1 MNNKKNRLIIGI
13 CAGLLILITFIA
25 SLITK
30 KTDVSDKTGMDEIND
45 NWNYIISIKIKNS
58 NSIATYYDN
67 SKSNVYILA
76 ATHNITEDMRG
87 KTLSFKTED
96 SYVDVYISENINASD
111 ENTDIFSK
119 DNSYNLTD
127 RVYHFGKKPIVGDS
141 PGSSVHFI
149 EIPED
154 AKGSIT
160 IRIETSYKN
169 SFLKNYTFGLG
180 AKKDL
185 IHKYIS
191 SEIYTIVSGCVLFIF
206 GLIVLAFFAA
216 GRLKNKNVSGYCFI
230 GILSV
235 VTSLYFLTSLSVS
248 TYMIKNPVG
257 QYYIRDIAV
266 LILPILILG
275 YLDKFVKMFKVERY
289 IIVALIVAL
298 TLLHLL
304 GIATYLRTVKMYV
317 ACIMLIM
324 IVVMVRGVKKLKLV
338 AEKLEQEDIDDIE
351 DTDDIGDIKDADDTG
366 DIKDAEVIEDL
377 KEGE

>member
-25 SLITK
+25 SFITK
-30 KTDVSDKTGMDEIND
+30 KTDASDKTGMDEIND

-87 KTLSFKTED
+87 KTLSFKTDD

-111 ENTDIFSK
+111 ENTDIFSI
-119 DNSYNLTD
+119 DNSYNLSE
-127 RVYHFGKKPIVGDS
+127 RVYHFGEKPILGDS
-141 PGSSVHFI
+141 PGDNIHFI
-149 EIPED
+149 DIPQD

-160 IRIETSYKN
+160 IRIETSYEN
-169 SFLKNYTFGLG
+169 RFLKNYTFGLG
-180 AKKDL
+180 TKKDL
-185 IHKYIS
+185 INKYIS
-191 SEIYTIVSGCVLFIF
+191 LEIYAIVSGCALFIF
-206 GLIVLAFFAA
+206 GLIILAFFAV
-216 GRLKNKNVSGYCFI
+216 GRLKNKSVSGYCFI

-289 IIVALIVAL
+289 IIVSLIIVL
-298 TLLHLL
+298 TLLHLF
-304 GIATYLRTVKMYV
+304 GVATYLRTVKMYI

-324 IVVMVRGVKKLKLV
+324 IVVMVRGVKRLKPV
-338 AEKLEQEDIDDIE
+338 DEKPEQEDIDDIE
-351 DTDDIGDIKDADDTG
+351 DTDDIGDIKDA
-366 DIKDAEVIEDL
+366 EVIEDL
-377 KEGE
+377 EEGE